1 MDLKLRVWRQAGT
14 DAPGSFEDID
24 AADISPE
31 MSFLEMFDVVNDRLV
46 ADGREPIAF
55 DHDCRE
61 GICGSCSMMINGR
74 AHGPSE
80 GTATCQLHMRKFS
93 DGDEIVV
100 EPWRARAF
108 PIIRDL
114 VVDRGAFD
122 RIVEAGGYIS
132 APTGSAP
139 DANLILVPK
148 EAADAA
154 MDAAA
159 CIGCGA
165 CVAACP
171 NGAAQL
177 FTAAK
182 VAHLGLL
189 PQGQPQRYERVVNM
203 VEVME
208 SYFGSCTNHGECEK
222 ACPKEI
228 SIDFIALLN
237 RDYVKAQ
244 FKNRKLTGQKAYR
257 PHRSVVECAI
267 IAHSTP
273 VRQSARARATRGR

>member
-1 MDLKLRVWRQAGT
+1 MKLKLKVWRQESTTAAGH
-14 DAPGSFEDID
+14 FEDYD
-24 AADISPE
+24 VPDVSEE
-31 MSFLEMFDVVNDRLV
+31 MSFLEMFDVLNDRLV
-46 ADGREPIAF
+46 AQGKEPIAF

-74 AHGPSE
+74 AHGPE
-80 GTATCQLHMRKFS
+80 TGTATCQLHMRKFS
-93 DGDEIVV
+93 DGDSITV

-108 PIIRDL
+108 PVLRDL
-114 VVDRGAFD
+114 VVDRSPLD
-122 RIVEAGGYIS
+122 RIIEAGGYIS

-139 DANLILVPK
+139 DGNLILVPK
-148 EAADAA
+148 EASDAA

-182 VAHLGLL
+182 VMHLGLL
-189 PQGQPQRYERVVNM
+189 PQGQPERYTRVQAMVDEMERW
-203 VEVME
+203 
-208 SYFGSCTNHGECEK
+208 FGSCTLHGECEK

-228 SIDFIALLN
+228 SIDFIAMLN

-244 FKNRKLTGQKAYR
+244 FKNRKLAGQVK
-257 PHRSVVECAI
+257 
-267 IAHSTP
+267 
-273 VRQSARARATRGR
+273 